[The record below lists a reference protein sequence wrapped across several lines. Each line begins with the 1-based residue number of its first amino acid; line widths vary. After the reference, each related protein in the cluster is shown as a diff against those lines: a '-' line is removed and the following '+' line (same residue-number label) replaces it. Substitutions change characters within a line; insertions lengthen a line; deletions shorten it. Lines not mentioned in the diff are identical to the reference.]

1 MRINKYLAD
10 KKISTRRGAD
20 ELIKEKKVFIN
31 GKLAELGSQVNEKD
45 KVEIKGAPIKKYKYF
60 GRVYNFRK
68 RECYSRDRG

>member
-31 GKLAELGSQVNEKD
+31 GKLAELGSQVSETD
-45 KVEIKGAPIKKYKYF
+45 KVEVRGTKKVEYKYF
-60 GRVYNFRK
+60 AYNKRK
-68 RECYSRDRG
+68 RYRSYQITC

>member
-31 GKLAELGSQVNEKD
+31 GKLAELGSQVNEND
-45 KVEIKGAPIKKYKYF
+45 KVEVRGVKPKEYKF
-60 GRVYNFRK
+60 TSLF
-68 RECYSRDRG
+68 